1 MQTVLEIKK
10 EIKESLSSTF
20 SKEEI
25 KSLIYIIFEYV
36 LRYGKIDTEVN
47 KDVKIE
53 DSDYKKILSMVERLS
68 KNEPIQYII
77 GETEF
82 YDLTFKVNKYTLIP
96 RPETEELV
104 HLIINEQKNKD
115 IHILDIGTGS
125 GCIAISLAKNLVSA
139 LVSALDISHNAISTA
154 KTNALNNNVNV
165 NFFIQD
171 IFKAENLCN
180 KYDVI
185 VSNPPY
191 IRNSEKV
198 LMQKNVL
205 DFEPHSALFVD
216 DEDPLI
222 FYRTISIFAKK
233 HLNKNG
239 ILYFEINEALGK
251 EMREMLSALNF
262 NKIEI
267 IKDLF
272 DKDRI
277 VKAIK

>member
-36 LRYGKIDTEVN
+36 LRYGKIDTEVK

-53 DSDYKKILSMVERLS
+53 DSDYKKILSIIERLS
-68 KNEPIQYII
+68 NNEPIQYII
-77 GETEF
+77 GETVF
-82 YDLTFKVNKYTLIP
+82 YDLTFRVNKSTLIP

-171 IFKAENLCN
+171 IFKVENLCN

>member
-53 DSDYKKILSMVERLS
+53 DSDYKKILSIVERLS
-68 KNEPIQYII
+68 HNEPIQYII
-77 GETEF
+77 GETVF
-82 YDLTFKVNKYTLIP
+82 YDLKFRVNKSTLIP

-104 HLIINEQKNKD
+104 HLIINEQKNKN
-115 IHILDIGTGS
+115 IQILDIGTGS
-125 GCIAISLAKNLVSA
+125 GCIAISLAKNLTSA
-139 LVSALDISHNAISTA
+139 VVSALDISHNAISTA
-154 KTNALNNNVNV
+154 KTNALDNNVNV

-171 IFKAENLCN
+171 ILKAENLSN

-198 LMQKNVL
+198 LMQRNVL
-205 DFEPHSALFVD
+205 DYEPHSALFVD
-216 DEDPLI
+216 DRDPLL
-222 FYRTISIFAKK
+222 FYRTISIFAQK
-233 HLNKNG
+233 HLNIDG

-251 EMREMLSALNF
+251 EMKEMLSDLNF

-272 DKDRI
+272 EKDRI